1 MQYFHILQ
9 RNMNRID
16 ERFNKIKKE
25 NKKALIPFVTFGTG
39 MSIKEI
45 IDLVIELDKEGATVV
60 EIGVPFSDPLA
71 DGPVIQNSYINA
83 LNEGIKLKDV
93 FNAVKE
99 IRKLSEVPIVIM
111 VYFNIVFNK
120 GIEDFI
126 KSAAE
131 SGVDGLILPDVPL
144 EERKEL
150 DGICLKNNIHLIPL
164 VARTSRDRIAKIV
177 EGARGFVYCVSTN
190 GTTGERKALDTGT
203 IEYLQEVRKIVDI
216 PMCIGFGISSKE
228 VVAEVKDHCDG
239 VIVGSA
245 IVKRMSEGKDAVIE
259 FVRDLQK
266 GF

>member
-39 MSIKEI
+39 MSVKET

-111 VYFNIVFNK
+111 VYFNIVFHK

-131 SGVDGLILPDVPL
+131 SGVDGLIVPDVPL

-150 DGICLKNNIHLIPL
+150 DGICFKNNIHLIPL

-190 GTTGERKALDTGT
+190 GTTGERTALDKGT
-203 IEYLQEVRKIVDI
+203 VEYLKEIRKSVDI

-228 VVAEVKDHCDG
+228 VVAKVKDHCDG

-245 IVKRMSEGKDAVIE
+245 IVNRMSEGKDTVIE